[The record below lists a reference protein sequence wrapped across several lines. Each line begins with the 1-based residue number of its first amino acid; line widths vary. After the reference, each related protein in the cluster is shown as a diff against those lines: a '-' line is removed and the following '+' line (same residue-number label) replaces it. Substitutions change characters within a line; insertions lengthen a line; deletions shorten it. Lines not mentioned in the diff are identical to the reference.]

1 MKHIR
6 NRVLAG
12 AVALVMLVTAVIT
25 DSRPVLAEDKA
36 SSHAVETTDTAMPVE
51 EMGQKSPGEITEAPE
66 PTDTAMPVKETG
78 EKSLD
83 ERKEHPE
90 ETTEAIT
97 KAKTVEE
104 GKETADA
111 QAAQAKPEKALA
123 SANRSGVNYTFNA
136 NWSTKSTG
144 DYSYPNNDPTSIS
157 VTSSNNTQKTVTW
170 AVHLG
175 VPQAQGANFPKGT
188 VKITVPNFI
197 VENWEQDGDTKRVNV
212 DNNGN
217 KLPHMTWQVAKAPE
231 ESTSIDF
238 NYSDNGDGTYTL
250 TNYKD
255 LNGGFT
261 FDFEQKFSFK
271 PAFVKVD
278 QNGKLQK
285 DYAIT
290 LQIDANDDGQ
300 NEVEETKKLSLQLQN
315 RLKPGTV

>member
-6 NRVLAG
+6 NRVLASI
-12 AVALVMLVTAVIT
+12 VAFVMLATAIIT
-25 DSRPVLAEDKA
+25 DSCPVLAEDKA
-36 SSHAVETTDTAMPVE
+36 SSHTVETTDTLMPLE
-51 EMGQKSPGEITEAPE
+51 NP
-66 PTDTAMPVKETG
+66 G

-111 QAAQAKPEKALA
+111 PAAQAKPEKALA
-123 SANRSGVNYTFNA
+123 LANGTGVNYTFSA
-136 NWSTKSTG
+136 NWSTKTTK
-144 DYSYPNNDPTSIS
+144 DYTVDTTDATKIS
-157 VTSSNNTQKTVTW
+157 VHPSDNTQKTVTW

-175 VPQAQGANFPKGT
+175 VPQAQGAHFPKGT
-188 VKITVPNFI
+188 VKIMVPNFI
-197 VENWEQDGDTKRVNV
+197 VENWEQNGDTKRVNV
-212 DNNGN
+212 DNGG
-217 KLPHMTWQVAKAPE
+217 KELPHMTWQVAKAPE

-238 NYSDNGDGTYTL
+238 NYSDNGNGTYTL

-271 PAFVKVD
+271 PAFVNVD

-300 NEVEETKKLSLQLQN
+300 NEVEETKKTEPSVTESAEVGHGLAQCCQK
-315 RLKPGTV
+315 R

>member
-1 MKHIR
+1 MKHLR

-12 AVALVMLVTAVIT
+12 VVALVMLATAVIT

-36 SSHAVETTDTAMPVE
+36 SSHAVETLDTAMPLE
-51 EMGQKSPGEITEAPE
+51 KTGEKSPGERKEDPE
-66 PTDTAMPVKETG
+66 TTDTLMPLENPG

-111 QAAQAKPEKALA
+111 PAAQAKPEKALA
-123 SANRSGVNYTFNA
+123 LANGTGVNYTFSA
-136 NWSTKSTG
+136 NWSTKTTK
-144 DYSYPNNDPTSIS
+144 DYTVDTTDPTKIS
-157 VTSSNNTQKTVTW
+157 VHPSDNSQKTVTW

-175 VPQAQGANFPKGT
+175 VPQAQGTIFPIGS

-197 VENWEQDGDTKRVNV
+197 VENWETTDDTKKVNV
-212 DNNGN
+212 SSNNGAV
-217 KLPHMTWQVAKAPE
+217 LPHMSWQIAKAPNP
-231 ESTSIDF
+231 STSADF
-238 NYSDNGDGTYTL
+238 NYKDNNDGTYTL

-261 FDFEQKFSFK
+261 LDFEQSFFFK
-271 PAFVKVD
+271 PAYVKVD
-278 QNGKLQK
+278 SDGKLEK
-285 DYAIT
+285 DYSIQ
-290 LQIDANDDGQ
+290 LKIDANNDGR
-300 NEVEETKKLSLQLQN
+300 NEVDDEKNSVFSY
-315 RLKPGTV
+315 RIR